1 LKQLVNP
8 NNNDAEPVQPTA
20 DAADYKKQTDTSLI
34 KQYSE
39 GDLLAF
45 ETLYKRHKGGLY
57 RYFMRHIP
65 DPNLAEDLYQDIWS
79 KVIVQAKQY
88 KASAKFTTWLY
99 TLAHNKLVDHVRH
112 LTVVNKVVVQS
123 FDEETADSPEVFK
136 SSPIHNQSENDLTS
150 IRDAES
156 LKQCI
161 GQLPQAQKDSFLLK
175 EEAGL
180 TVKDIATILNISF
193 EASKSRL
200 RYAYV
205 NLRQC
210 LYVKTGRAV

>member
-1 LKQLVNP
+1 
-8 NNNDAEPVQPTA
+8 
-20 DAADYKKQTDTSLI
+20 
-34 KQYSE
+34 
-39 GDLLAF
+39 
-45 ETLYKRHKGGLY
+45 
-57 RYFMRHIP
+57 
-65 DPNLAEDLYQDIWS
+65 
-79 KVIVQAKQY
+79 
-88 KASAKFTTWLY
+88 
-99 TLAHNKLVDHVRH
+99 
-112 LTVVNKVVVQS
+112 
-123 FDEETADSPEVFK
+123 
-136 SSPIHNQSENDLTS
+136 LTS